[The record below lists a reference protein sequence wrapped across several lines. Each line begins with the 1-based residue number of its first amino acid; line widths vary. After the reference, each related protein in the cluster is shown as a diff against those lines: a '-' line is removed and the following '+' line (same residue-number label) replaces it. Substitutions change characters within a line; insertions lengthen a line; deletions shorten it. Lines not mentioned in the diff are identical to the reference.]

1 MKLRPTSRQQFL
13 PKVVQFLLALKLRLS
28 GSMMIPIST
37 LVCMLMV
44 DPALLV
50 EQVALPISLSL
61 LIAEQLMFVAS
72 TDDHN
77 RKLNEIYLIHLNKCL
92 YLVII

>member
-1 MKLRPTSRQQFL
+1 M
-13 PKVVQFLLALKLRLS
+13 VQFLLALKLRLS

-61 LIAEQLMFVAS
+61 LIVEQLMFVAS

-77 RKLNEIYLIHLNKCL
+77 RKLNESYLIHLK
-92 YLVII
+92 